1 MTGLSGPDSPTG
13 SGPLPRTPRG
23 GGRAAARAEARRRR
37 KRRRRQILG
46 ATAVVALL
54 AAGGGYVAMAG
65 DDDGAGGGEAAK
77 PPANKPEPGGD
88 DQSSGP
94 EPLSTASFMVDTVA
108 AKPLGGEGK
117 WSVVAT
123 RNGGQVP
130 DRSFTCQTQRFA
142 DPAGVRTWY
151 RALRNQQANS
161 SAVQY
166 VELSGDSPGAQ
177 KAYQTIATWLSNCE
191 TSQQRL
197 IASYT
202 SKGLGERGLVAVFGQ
217 PVNAKQVRYRA
228 ITLTGSGPVTMVLE
242 HVSVSAA
249 VPNPATVLAA
259 ATGAIRKICSETE
272 SSCGTAPKLTPQL
285 LPATS
290 DPRGFMSPIDLPVMP
305 RIKQPW
311 VGVAPAGVLGTQCE
325 KLDRKKAKKVGGRTY
340 VIPNSGAPAE
350 IGVDT
355 MVLEFASPVQA
366 EAMLATNRTAMDKC
380 SDTQLNAKVRKTL
393 PAVSGGVKGQT
404 WVAQY
409 EQGEGKKPIVY
420 RIGMVRASTRLA
432 YVAFYVLDGYNI
444 TDKAFADV
452 VARAGE
458 RSLYYR

>member
-1 MTGLSGPDSPTG
+1 MSGLTGPDSPTG
-13 SGPLPRTPRG
+13 PVPRTPRR

-37 KRRRRQILG
+37 KRRNRQAL
-46 ATAVVALL
+46 AASAAVVLL

-65 DDDGAGGGEAAK
+65 GDGDEGGGGEAAK
-77 PPANKPEPGGD
+77 PPASQPVPGGD
-88 DQSSGP
+88 DQSSAP
-94 EPLSTASFMVDTVA
+94 EPLSTASFMVDSTA
-108 AKPLGGEGK
+108 AKPLGRSGR
-117 WSVVAT
+117 WSVVT
-123 RNGGQVP
+123 TKSGGEVP

-142 DPAGVRTWY
+142 DPGGVRTWY

-177 KAYQTIATWLSNCE
+177 KAFQTISTWLSNCE
-191 TSQQRL
+191 TAQQRL
-197 IASYT
+197 VSSYT

-217 PVNAKQVRYRA
+217 PVNAEQARYRA
-228 ITLTGSGPVTMVLE
+228 ITLAGSGPVTMVLE
-242 HVSVSAA
+242 HVSVGTSA
-249 VPNPATVLAA
+249 PSPTTVLAA
-259 ATGAIRKICSETE
+259 AAGALRKICSETE
-272 SSCGTAPKLTPQL
+272 SSCGASPQLTPQL
-285 LPATS
+285 LPANEQ
-290 DPRGFMSPIDLPVMP
+290 PRGFMSPIDLPVMQ

-311 VGVAPAGVLGTQCE
+311 VGVEPAGVLGTQCE
-325 KLDRKKAKKVGGRTY
+325 KLDRKKAKRVKGRTY

-350 IGVDT
+350 IGIDT
-355 MVLEFASPVQA
+355 MVLEFASPTQA
-366 EAMLATNRTAMDKC
+366 EAMLATNRTAMEKC
-380 SDTQLNAKVRKTL
+380 SDTQLNARVRKTL
-393 PAVSGGVKGQT
+393 PAVSGGIKGQT

-420 RIGMVRASTRLA
+420 RIGMVRASYRLA